1 MPGSTAE
8 AKAGGADCDLTGHW
22 LSTVHLTT
30 DALGQLQYAHTY
42 HYYQIEQ
49 KGGAFTITKGLLCGV
64 DAVGVGAFAVN
75 VDFKPSWPAIAS
87 RVNFAG
93 WKGSSAPAANGCKL
107 DFEKWYTVR
116 GATLPHYL
124 DPAIPLPTADEKA
137 AGGKP
142 GWEDWDGDGNPG
154 LTGVLSGVVSGKIFV
169 APRQWTQMSGSVPNV
184 SGVFKLPVQWNQ
196 EPNVMSYDG
205 SPLLASDAAKAADPA
220 LHFTEFAR
228 LTKEQAAGDDAAICK
243 RMVELA
249 LKLTPAAAGM

>member
-1 MPGSTAE
+1 
-8 AKAGGADCDLTGHW
+8 

-42 HYYQIEQ
+42 NYYEIEQ
-49 KGGAFTITKGLLCGV
+49 KGDAFTVTKGMRCGD

-75 VDFKPSWPAIAS
+75 VDFKASWPGSAS
-87 RVNFAG
+87 RVGVAG
-93 WKGSSAPAANGCKL
+93 RKGTSVPAATGCKI

-137 AGGKP
+137 TATKP

-154 LTGVLSGVVSGKIFV
+154 LTGVLSGVVAGKIFV
-169 APRQWTQMSGSVPNV
+169 APRQWTQMSGSVSNV

-196 EPNVMSYDG
+196 EANVMSYDG
-205 SPLLASDAAKAADPA
+205 SPLLASDSAKAADPA

-228 LTKEQAAGDDAAICK
+228 LTPEQATGDDAALCK

-249 LKLTPAAAGM
+249 QTLTPAAAGM